1 MASAKPVIGT
11 RVGGIPDQI
20 KDGWNGYL
28 VEPANEHQLAEKIR
42 YLIDHPEERKRMGLN
57 SRQFA
62 EDELDWSRVSQ
73 LTLQLYQTM
82 V

>member
-1 MASAKPVIGT
+1 
-11 RVGGIPDQI
+11 
-20 KDGWNGYL
+20 
-28 VEPANEHQLAEKIR
+28 
-42 YLIDHPEERKRMGLN
+42 MGLN